1 MKKLRHAF
9 FGFIFGLSVLGYAEV
24 KVSDAFVAQEEV
36 SQPKIRV
43 LLLEERTTAL
53 IEAKGPHHIYGDNV
67 LLRSHSRGSRLAVHA
82 LYDGIHWGENFANVE
97 CLKIEPV
104 GDSATLFV
112 NGIQYKGSVY
122 IRQTGSRCIAV
133 VNELS
138 IEDYLKS
145 VLSVRYLK
153 ELDKEALS
161 ACVILE
167 RTSLYEKLLEKHP
180 QSFWHVSAQ
189 EEQYLGFGVTKQMYG
204 VEEAVDWTSR
214 LVLDNPE
221 GLFMDADALLQS
233 NVDCL
238 AIEGFNARQI
248 LEKFYVNADFVVIDS
263 WSEDVE
269 EIS

>member
-1 MKKLRHAF
+1 MKKLRHALF
-9 FGFIFGLSVLGYAEV
+9 SFICGLSMLGYAEV

-43 LLLEERTTAL
+43 LLLDERTTAL
-53 IEAKGPHHIYGDNV
+53 VEAKGPHRIYGDNM
-67 LLRSHSRGSRLAVHA
+67 LLRQVSHGSRLAAYA
-82 LYDGIHWGENFANVE
+82 LYGGIHWGENFANVE

-104 GDSATLFV
+104 GDNASLFV

-122 IRQTGSRCIAV
+122 IQQTSSRCIVV
-133 VNELS
+133 VNEVS

-145 VLSVRYLK
+145 VLSVKYLK

-167 RTSLYEKLLEKHP
+167 RTALYEKLLEKHP

-189 EEQYLGFGVTKQMYG
+189 EERYFGFGVTKQLYG

-221 GLFMDADALLQS
+221 GLVLDADALLQS

-248 LEKFYVNADFVVIDS
+248 LEKFYTNADFVVIDA
-263 WSEDVE
+263 WNEDAE